1 MDQNKA
7 LRLKIYKG
15 DDDKIER
22 VVDVDLESTLE
33 DLHLTILAAF
43 ELNAGVMASFWLC
56 ENGFNRTQE
65 VPMLR
70 IEDEESKEESACM
83 SDVTTYAAINAE
95 RKSLIYEYDM
105 LLMWEFKIEYIE
117 QVDKIASMSYPVLV
131 DERGKLG
138 NPDEARAKML
148 AENTT
153 DSIAD
158 DLLRDSGDSSDY
170 DEGMDSE
177 YGDY

>member
-15 DDDKIER
+15 NDENVQR
-22 VVDVDLESTLE
+22 VVDIDIESNLEE
-33 DLHLTILAAF
+33 LHLTILAAF
-43 ELNAGVMASFWLC
+43 ELNAGEMASFWLC

-83 SDVTTYAAINAE
+83 SDVKTYAAINNTC
-95 RKSLIYEYDM
+95 KSLIYEYDM

-117 QVDKIASMSYPVLV
+117 QVNKIASMSYPVLV
-131 DERGKLG
+131 EEMGKVE
-138 NPDEARAKML
+138 NPDEARAKLL

-153 DSIAD
+153 ESIAN
-158 DLLRDSGDSSDY
+158 DLLREGGGFEDY
-170 DEGMDSE
+170 DESIDSE
-177 YGDY
+177 YEDY